1 MLLFRGSCV
10 QYCPGKWKPN
20 AIDNPERKCEYKGLV
35 CPENF
40 EKNEAGDGCVP
51 IQFECAEGYEINS
64 ARTACIPSPGSCVP
78 FPFLLSSIFMCFIV
92 LGSYLKDQFFT
103 KVKTNLIAL
112 IGSFEII
119 MYFMLVIFSALHGWT
134 ASSTIIFLL
143 SLGSF
148 IM

>member
-1 MLLFRGSCV
+1 
-10 QYCPGKWKPN
+10 
-20 AIDNPERKCEYKGLV
+20 
-35 CPENF
+35 
-40 EKNEAGDGCVP
+40 
-51 IQFECAEGYEINS
+51 
-64 ARTACIPSPGSCVP
+64 
-78 FPFLLSSIFMCFIV
+78 MCFIV

-148 IM
+148 IMQIVVNVYFSVLYKKDILIKDATYKKWLDYFPKMKSGLSIVMLCLNFKCFKIIYGGFFGLEQTQA